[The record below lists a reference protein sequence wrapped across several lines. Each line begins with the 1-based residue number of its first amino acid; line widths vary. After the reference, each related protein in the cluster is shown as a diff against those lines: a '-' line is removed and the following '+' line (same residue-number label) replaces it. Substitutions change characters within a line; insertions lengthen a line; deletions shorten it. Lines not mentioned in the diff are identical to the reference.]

1 MFCLWYTEDSPAMKF
16 VDEVTITHKTILLRV
31 DFNVSLNPNH
41 SIADDARI
49 KQSLPTIAY
58 LLNHNNKL
66 ILVAH
71 LGEPE
76 KRDPNDSLKPVA
88 KRLQEYLSQNK
99 VVLVDDFIA
108 HPDVL
113 SKQTPDEIMLLENIR
128 FYPGEQANDP
138 AFAKQLA
145 KLGEIYINDAFSVS
159 HRKAASVVRLPEL
172 LPSYGGL
179 LLKKEITVL
188 DGLMKHAKKPFVAII
203 GGKKIATK
211 IKFIS
216 KLTTTADYILI
227 GGGLANTFIAAE
239 GFSVGKSLISE
250 KDIGFAKQLL
260 SHAKRQKTQLLL
272 PTDVVVGKALDSTTS
287 VVRRVNEIEKDEEA
301 LDIGPETQA
310 LFGKVVAQAQTLV
323 WNGPVGYMENQEFKR
338 GTDFLYYSIT
348 DNAHVTSV
356 VGGGDTLSAISKKE
370 YLDKITHIST
380 GGGAML
386 EFIENGTLPGIE
398 ALKKSHH

>member
-1 MFCLWYTEDSPAMKF
+1 MKF
-16 VDEVTITHKTILLRV
+16 IDDVTIEHKTVLLRV

-41 SIADDARI
+41 AIADDARI
-49 KQSLPTIAY
+49 KQSLPTIEY
-58 LLNHNNKL
+58 LLKHKNKL
-66 ILVAH
+66 IIIAH

-76 KRDPNDSLKPVA
+76 KRNTNDSLHPVA
-88 KRLQEYLSQNK
+88 KRLQEYLPHNR
-99 VVLVDDFIA
+99 VILIDDFLKA
-108 HPDVL
+108 SEQL
-113 SKQTPDEIMLLENIR
+113 SRQTGSEIFILENIR

-138 AFAKQLA
+138 EFAEQLA
-145 KLGEIYINDAFSVS
+145 ALGEIYVNDAFGVS
-159 HRKAASVVRLPEL
+159 HRKAASVVGLPKL

-188 DGLMKHAKKPFVAII
+188 DGIMKHPKKPFVAII
-203 GGKKIATK
+203 GGKKIETK

-216 KLTTTADYILI
+216 KLTAVADSLLI

-250 KDIGFAKQLL
+250 ENISFAKQLL
-260 SHAKRQKTQLLL
+260 AHAKREHTQLFL
-272 PTDVVVGKALDSTTS
+272 PSDVVVGNSLSSKTS
-287 VVRRVNEIEKDEEA
+287 EIKKITEIRKDEEA

-310 LFGKVVAQAQTLV
+310 AFGKVINEANTIV

-348 DNAHVTSV
+348 DNNHVTSV

-398 ALKKSHH
+398 ALKKAD